1 MLATT
6 PSRLLLTAFT
16 AFGLPLLISQSGN
29 AQQPTMGTIQ
39 SLTTGDRACYV
50 ELLDDQGQRSTQ
62 FASFEICEQDLV
74 GQRVQLTYTSD
85 NIQAVSCQGN
95 PECSESETVML
106 ITQVEVI
113 SEPSANPSPGTE
125 TAPTRVQDLPD
136 GNYRYWNGT
145 PSGAVVSDQTL
156 LADGGVTFTF
166 RKQGN
171 NVTGIFGYVD
181 GEAICVQGQ
190 VNGNTVSGISVQNL
204 AGASVLSAGETF
216 QSFGPSGYVQVRRG
230 RQLSPTMVRYS
241 STLLNLNDLNRIN
254 AGTRVPPSGC

>member
-6 PSRLLLTAFT
+6 HSRLLLTVFT
-16 AFGLPLLISQSGN
+16 ALCLPLLLGQSGN
-29 AQQPTMGTIQ
+29 AQQPTM
-39 SLTTGDRACYV
+39 
-50 ELLDDQGQRSTQ
+50 
-62 FASFEICEQDLV
+62 
-74 GQRVQLTYTSD
+74 
-85 NIQAVSCQGN
+85 
-95 PECSESETVML
+95 
-106 ITQVEVI
+106 
-113 SEPSANPSPGTE
+113 
-125 TAPTRVQDLPD
+125 TAPSRLQNLPD

-156 LADGGVTFTF
+156 LADGGVTFTL

-190 VNGNTVSGISVQNL
+190 VSGNTVSGISVQNL

-216 QSFGPSGYVQVRRG
+216 QSFGPSGYLQVRRG
-230 RQLSPTMVRYS
+230 RQVSRNMVRYS
-241 STLLNLNDLNRIN
+241 STLLNLSNLNRIN

>member
-1 MLATT
+1 MIATT
-6 PSRLLLTAFT
+6 HNRLLLTGFT
-16 AFGLPLLISQSGN
+16 VLSLPLLLSQPGN
-29 AQQPTMGTIQ
+29 AQEPTMGTIQ
-39 SLTTGDRACYV
+39 SLTAGDRACYV
-50 ELLDDQGQRSTQ
+50 ELIDDQGQLSTQ

-74 GQRVQLTYTSD
+74 GQQVQLTYTSG
-85 NIQAVSCQGN
+85 NIQAASCQGN
-95 PECSESETVML
+95 PECNETETVML
-106 ITQVEVI
+106 ITQVDAV
-113 SEPSANPSPGTE
+113 SEDPTTE
-125 TAPTRVQDLPD
+125 TTPGRVQDLPD
-136 GNYRYWNGT
+136 GNYRYWSGT
-145 PSGAVVSDQTL
+145 PSGAIVADETL

-216 QSFGPSGYVQVRRG
+216 QSFGPSGSLQVRRG
-230 RQLSPTMVRYS
+230 RQASPNVVRYG